1 MANDV
6 RVVLNHAN
14 IAKLLKSPVVRADL
28 EARAQRIAAAAGE
41 GMEMESMI
49 GRTRARASVRTATR
63 AARVA
68 EATNRALTNALDAGR

>member
-14 IAKLLKSPVVRADL
+14 IAKLLKSAGVAADL
-28 EARAQRIAAAAGE
+28 EERANRIAAAAGD
-41 GMEMESMI
+41 GMEVTTLT
-49 GRTRARASVRTATR
+49 GRTRARASVRTATFK
-63 AARVA
+63 AREA